1 MRDKLAG
8 AAVLLTAEVRLKNEL
23 FGTLG
28 RKDLCQSASVFG
40 PGKEKT
46 LKKGVILL
54 LVLFAMVSSA
64 GATTRKPRH
73 HVPVKHSAAAAAKA
87 AADKAAAEN
96 ARDARQRVAVQ
107 IKALTH
113 FVYLFAGI
121 QKTMEM
127 GDSPGTGREAST
139 AALELNNRN
148 KAKLRAS
155 IASMQQTLERLET
168 DFRFTPAFKNYSP
181 YLTGLGNIAQQA
193 ESQAAANHF
202 DEAGRS
208 LLKA

>member
-1 MRDKLAG
+1 L
-8 AAVLLTAEVRLKNEL
+8 
-23 FGTLG
+23 
-28 RKDLCQSASVFG
+28 G

-46 LKKGVILL
+46 LKKGVILA
-54 LVLFAMVSSA
+54 LVLLATVSSA
-64 GATTRKPRH
+64 SATARKPRH
-73 HVPVKHSAAAAAKA
+73 RVPAKYSPGAAAKA

-96 ARDARQRVAVQ
+96 ARDARQRIVVQ

-148 KAKLRAS
+148 KAKVRAS
-155 IASMQQTLERLET
+155 ITSMQQALERLET
-168 DFRFTPAFKNYSP
+168 DFRFTPALKNYSP
-181 YLTGLGNIAQQA
+181 YLTGLANIAQQA
-193 ESQAAANHF
+193 DSQAAANHF

-208 LLKA
+208 LLKALDQLTDALAAIH